1 MTQSKITLYIASS
14 LDGFIATED
23 GGVSWLEEYEDDY
36 ENGVTGGS
44 YEEFFADVDCLIM
57 GSYTYEQIL
66 TLGDWPYDE
75 KPTTVTTHRE
85 LPLETEHIELFAGD
99 VTELARDLKDAYEDI
114 WLVGGA
120 KTAQEFLDSNL
131 VDEIRL
137 SVVPMLL
144 GSGISLFGDSG
155 TEHGLHLEAVTPY
168 ETGITELR
176 YAVENTE

>member
-23 GGVSWLEEYEDDY
+23 GGVSWLEEYEDYY

-57 GSYTYEQIL
+57 GSHTYEQIL
-66 TLGDWPYDE
+66 TFGDWPYDE

-85 LPLETEHIELFAGD
+85 LSLETEQIELYAGD
-99 VTELARDLKDAYEDI
+99 LTELARNLKDTYGDI

-120 KTAQEFLDSNL
+120 KIAQEFFDLNL
-131 VDEIRL
+131 IDEIRL
-137 SVVPMLL
+137 SIIPVLL
-144 GSGISLFGDSG
+144 GSGISLFSDSG
-155 TEHGLHLEAVTPY
+155 TEHGLHLEDVTPY
-168 ETGITELR
+168 ETGITELQ